1 MKKLLTKKEFY
12 VYGLIDPRNN
22 QYFYIGKGK
31 GKRYLSHLKP
41 KRFDFNYGKLE
52 KIKNIQNSGLDVK
65 IEIIFPNLDEE
76 TAFELE
82 KLIIYKLG
90 REVLNEGIL
99 TNLNPGGKWK
109 PKDSVFYPK
118 DYKPE
123 FDLYKLDF
131 VSQQKFQEIPTLS
144 QFNYLNT
151 PNKEQTIYIYNTD
164 GSFKREE
171 TLDEFFSDGIS
182 GRGIEIFK
190 ALRENNL
197 PIYSNWI
204 YSKQFFE
211 KLYVSDKIPFAE
223 YDIIDETFN
232 KNFDEEFEKS
242 KKFNLEC
249 VINGILRI
257 KVERNNNTISL
268 SSYYP
273 SGNKKSSK
281 ITKKGKPFKLACE
294 WYENGNLSTKEELK
308 DAYNEYI
315 RTTYYEN
322 GKKEIKISTLKENR
336 SYERWFQNGIK
347 EVEFIDGI
355 GYVHYDE
362 QGNKTKIEGINNII
376 YYKKNQ
382 LSLEILE
389 NIEISKEIK
398 TEKEQSDLDWQKYQQ
413 EIDKLNEF

>member
-1 MKKLLTKKEFY
+1 VKKTLNKKEYY
-12 VYGLIDPRNN
+12 VYGLIDPRDN

-52 KIKNIQNSGLDVK
+52 RIKNIQNSGLDIK
-65 IEIIFPNLDEE
+65 IEVLFPNLNEE

-99 TNLNPGGKWK
+99 TNLNPEGRWK
-109 PKDSVFYPK
+109 PKDSVFYPE
-118 DYKPE
+118 DFKPE
-123 FDLYKLDF
+123 FDLNKLDF
-131 VSQQKFQEIPTLS
+131 IAQQKFNEIPTLS

-151 PNKEQTIYIYNTD
+151 PNSEQNIYIYRKD

-171 TLDEFFSDGIS
+171 TLDEFFSDGIK
-182 GRGIEIFK
+182 GRGIELFK
-190 ALRENNL
+190 AIRENNL

-204 YSKQFFE
+204 YSKKYFE
-211 KLYVSDKIPFAE
+211 KIYISNKIPFSQ
-223 YDIIDETFN
+223 YDIIDEKFN
-232 KNFDEEFEKS
+232 HNFDNEFDKS
-242 KKFNLEC
+242 IKFNLEC
-249 VINGILRI
+249 IINGILRMT
-257 KVERNNNTISL
+257 VERNKNTMTL
-268 SSYYP
+268 TSYYP
-273 SGNKKSSK
+273 SGNKKSLRK
-281 ITKKGKPFKLACE
+281 TKKGKPFKLASE
-294 WYENGNLSTKEELK
+294 WYENGNLSVKEELK

-362 QGNKTKIEGINNII
+362 QGNKTKIEGINNVS

-382 LSLEILE
+382 LTLDISE
-389 NIEISKEIK
+389 NIEIPKEIK
-398 TEKEQSDLDWQKYQQ
+398 TEKEKSDLDWNKYQQ